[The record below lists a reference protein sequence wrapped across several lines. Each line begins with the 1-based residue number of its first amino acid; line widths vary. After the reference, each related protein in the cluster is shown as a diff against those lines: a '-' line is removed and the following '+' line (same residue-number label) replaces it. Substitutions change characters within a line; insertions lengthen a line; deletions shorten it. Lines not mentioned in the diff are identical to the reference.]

1 MKECVISVNAF
12 HNDFTNDFI
21 DFIEFMNEMN
31 RIDYYNDN
39 KNRR

>member
-1 MKECVISVNAF
+1 MKECGISVNAF
-12 HNDFTNDFI
+12 HNDFIDFI
-21 DFIEFMNEMN
+21 DFIAFMNEMN